1 MEGAQSRTSIRR
13 ESGRQHSLGRN
24 KTLGEDHM
32 KRMYVLGLFLGA
44 LMLLSYEPAAQA
56 MPAFGP
62 SFANFDGVVV
72 KVYYGH
78 ARRVTRRTARRV
90 YRRHHYY

>member
-1 MEGAQSRTSIRR
+1 
-13 ESGRQHSLGRN
+13 
-24 KTLGEDHM
+24 M
-32 KRMYVLGLFLGA
+32 KRIYVLGLFLGA
-44 LMLLSYEPAAQA
+44 LMLFSYQPAAQA

-72 KVYYGH
+72 KAYYGH

-90 YRRHHYY
+90 YRRHHYYY

>member
-1 MEGAQSRTSIRR
+1 
-13 ESGRQHSLGRN
+13 
-24 KTLGEDHM
+24 M
-32 KRMYVLGLFLGA
+32 KRMYIVGLFFGA
-44 LMLLSYEPAAQA
+44 LMLFSYEPLAQA

-72 KVYYGH
+72 KAYYGH

-90 YRRHHYY
+90 YRRHHYYY